1 MTDKIDPTFTSIY
14 QLTDPEIRVEALR
27 LAKNLPYI
35 NTAGELI
42 NAATAI
48 DYFIRN
54 GKLDPA
60 KAV

>member
-14 QLTDPEIRVEALR
+14 QLRVEALR

-35 NTAGELI
+35 NTAGDLI
-42 NAATAI
+42 NAAIAI
-48 DYFIRN
+48 DYFLRN